1 MVPNESILAEPQI
14 ISPPALPSAKRRWWT
29 NRWFLLISVGLHLVF
44 GIGAAYVVVSRYSN
58 RKLTFNAGPKSPNP
72 SERAIQHRVQ
82 LQEKMKTA
90 PAAIPKRIL
99 STGATKVELP
109 PIPELKGPQSAT
121 PPPLMGA
128 AGQSNALTRPGMIG
142 SMAGTG
148 AGAAINFFGIRDR
161 SSSVVIMIDVSDSM
175 FTRTGDAEAGKLI
188 KHGKEQNFQTV
199 REEAMHLVQ
208 SLGPNVQ
215 FGIVRWAGSA
225 QSWKPELIPATDQ
238 NKLAAIDH
246 IQQDV
251 DMKTAR
257 PKKGQAGGTRH
268 DLALKAAFS
277 LQPEV
282 IYMLTDGNAT
292 IAEHGHGMKPIPADD
307 IYKVA
312 ADGQKGLRNSARV
325 HVIYYLTGTDREEER
340 EMLMTLASRNGGQ
353 FRGVAATGRKE

>member
-1 MVPNESILAEPQI
+1 
-14 ISPPALPSAKRRWWT
+14 
-29 NRWFLLISVGLHLVF
+29 
-44 GIGAAYVVVSRYSN
+44 
-58 RKLTFNAGPKSPNP
+58 
-72 SERAIQHRVQ
+72 
-82 LQEKMKTA
+82 MKAA

-109 PIPELKGPQSAT
+109 PIPELTGAKNAT

-128 AGQSNALTRPGMIG
+128 AGHNNALTRPGTIG

-148 AGAAINFFGIRDR
+148 TGAAINFFGIRDR

-175 FTRTGDAEAGKLI
+175 FTRTGDAESGKLM

-199 REEAMHLVQ
+199 REEAIRLVQ

-225 QSWKPELIPATDQ
+225 QSWKPELIPATDE
-238 NKLAAIDH
+238 NKRAAIDH
-246 IQQDV
+246 IQEQV

-257 PKKGQAGGTRH
+257 AKKGQAGGTRH

-277 LQPEV
+277 LKPEV

-292 IAEHGHGMKPIPADD
+292 IAEHHAGMRPIPAEE
-307 IYKVA
+307 ILQVA
-312 ADGQKGLRNSARV
+312 AEGQKSLRNSARV
-325 HVIYYLTGTDREEER
+325 HVIYYLTGTEREDER
-340 EMLMTLASRNGGQ
+340 EMLTTLASRNGGQ
-353 FRGVAATGRKE
+353 FRGVAATGRKAGSD

>member
-1 MVPNESILAEPQI
+1 
-14 ISPPALPSAKRRWWT
+14 
-29 NRWFLLISVGLHLVF
+29 
-44 GIGAAYVVVSRYSN
+44 
-58 RKLTFNAGPKSPNP
+58 
-72 SERAIQHRVQ
+72 
-82 LQEKMKTA
+82 MKTA

-128 AGQSNALTRPGMIG
+128 AGQSKELTRPGMIG

-175 FTRTGDAEAGKLI
+175 FTRTGDAEGGKLV
-188 KHGKEQNFQTV
+188 KRGKEQNFQTI
-199 REEAMHLVQ
+199 REEAIRLVQ
-208 SLGPNVQ
+208 SLGPAVQ

-225 QSWKPELIPATDQ
+225 ESWKSELIPATAG
-238 NKLAAIDH
+238 NKFAAIQH
-246 IQQDV
+246 IQDDV
-251 DMKTAR
+251 DMKTAKAKR
-257 PKKGQAGGTRH
+257 GQAGGTRH
-268 DLALKAAFS
+268 DLALKAAFG
-277 LQPEV
+277 LKPEV

-292 IAEHGHGMKPIPADD
+292 IAEHGHGMKPIPAED
-307 IYKVA
+307 IYKIA

-325 HVIYYLTGTDREEER
+325 HVIYYLTGTEREEER
-340 EMLMTLASRNGGQ
+340 EMLQTLASRNGGQ